1 MLEFRGGVIWHPDQ
15 ALRKIKAKTT
25 QRVRDAANLLRRTT
39 RLALN
44 QKAPQRKTKGGALIF
59 GTSLPGEP
67 PFRRTGSAYYS
78 VGFDFKTK
86 TASFDSLGRVGVDTH
101 GHETGRSENSPGVK
115 RPALVPAYRHNKSLI
130 AAVMLG
136 KTSAPQYGSI
146 SFVTHRQP
154 FRVVL
159 SKSGKTQRVE
169 FGATQ
174 RGTYQRYKKPVYQS
188 DRWKVKAFRRQ
199 QFARRG

>member
-1 MLEFRGGVIWHPDQ
+1 MLDIKANITWYPDQ
-15 ALRKIKAKTT
+15 AVRKIKAKAA
-25 QRVRDAANLLRRTT
+25 QRVREAANMLRRTT

-44 QKAPQRKTKGGALIF
+44 QKSPQRKTKKGALIF

-86 TASFDSLGRVGVDTH
+86 TATYDAMGRVGVNTH
-101 GHETGRSENSPGVK
+101 GHETGKADNSPGVR
-115 RPALVPAYRHNKSLI
+115 RPALLPAYTHNKSLI
-130 AAVMLG
+130 AAILLG
-136 KTSAPQYGSI
+136 KTTAPQYGSI

-154 FRVVL
+154 FRVVK

-174 RGTYQRYKKPVYQS
+174 RGTYKRYKKARYQS
-188 DRWKVKAFRRQ
+188 DRWKVKAFKRT
-199 QFARRG
+199 QFSGRG